1 MSDTEKPWDEL
12 DDAAFRE
19 RDAAFRESLR
29 RSTPVGPNEF
39 ASLDAS
45 TLTDEQMQALTR
57 TLQGRGGSYDRG
69 ILQRA
74 LAEQRQLLGE
84 SQ

>member
-29 RSTPVGPNEF
+29 RSTPVGPNEY
-39 ASLDAS
+39 ATLDAA
-45 TLTDEQMQALTR
+45 TLNEEQLGALTR
-57 TLQGRGGSYDRG
+57 VLQGRGNSFDRSICARG
-69 ILQRA
+69 
-74 LAEQRQLLGE
+74 LAEQRSLMGE
-84 SQ
+84 K